1 MQVSDLFIREMPS
14 DCLPRER
21 LLAIGEKALSNQEL
35 LAILLRTGSKEADV
49 MTVAA
54 TLLKQFKQLSYLQ
67 QATLN
72 ELMAIKGIGQ
82 VKAIELRAAIELGC
96 RIYQSSQIKFG
107 KVSPVNKSLNDYSKR

>member
-21 LLAIGEKALSNQEL
+21 LLAIGEKSIIESRVVGDSVTHWL
-35 LAILLRTGSKEADV
+35 KEADV

-67 QATLN
+67 
-72 ELMAIKGIGQ
+72 KP
-82 VKAIELRAAIELGC
+82 R
-96 RIYQSSQIKFG
+96 
-107 KVSPVNKSLNDYSKR
+107 

>member
-1 MQVSDLFIREMPS
+1 MPS

-54 TLLKQFKQLSYLQ
+54 TLLKQFKQLFLFAASH
-67 QATLN
+67 
-72 ELMAIKGIGQ
+72 
-82 VKAIELRAAIELGC
+82 IER
-96 RIYQSSQIKFG
+96 
-107 KVSPVNKSLNDYSKR
+107 VNGY

>member
-1 MQVSDLFIREMPS
+1 MTSKGGFFMQVSDLFIREMPS

-82 VKAIELRAAIELGC
+82 VKA
-96 RIYQSSQIKFG
+96 
-107 KVSPVNKSLNDYSKR
+107 

>member
-35 LAILLRTGSKEADV
+35 LAILLRTGSKADV

-107 KVSPVNKSLNDYSKR
+107 KVTSSQQVAQRLPKR

>member
-82 VKAIELRAAIELGC
+82 VKAIELRAAIEL
-96 RIYQSSQIKFG
+96 
-107 KVSPVNKSLNDYSKR
+107 

>member
-1 MQVSDLFIREMPS
+1 
-14 DCLPRER
+14 
-21 LLAIGEKALSNQEL
+21 
-35 LAILLRTGSKEADV
+35 

-96 RIYQSSQIKFG
+96 
-107 KVSPVNKSLNDYSKR
+107 LNLSK

>member
-54 TLLKQFKQLSYLQ
+54 TLLK
-67 QATLN
+67 T
-72 ELMAIKGIGQ
+72 
-82 VKAIELRAAIELGC
+82 V
-96 RIYQSSQIKFG
+96 
-107 KVSPVNKSLNDYSKR
+107 